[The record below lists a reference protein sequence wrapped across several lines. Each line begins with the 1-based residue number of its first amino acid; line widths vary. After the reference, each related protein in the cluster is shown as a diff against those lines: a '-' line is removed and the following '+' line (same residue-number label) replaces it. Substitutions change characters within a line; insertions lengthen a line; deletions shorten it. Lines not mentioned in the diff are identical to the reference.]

1 MPVIAT
7 FFTDGQTLAARN
19 HPASRVKSVRFELLD
34 RLAMT
39 CPESMPARHRTFKL
53 AFVPLLVFSL
63 LGQIAVVWTQLP
75 DIRDGYFD
83 FPLYYSAARIINDGN
98 GPRLYELEVQRQYQK
113 AFRPAGSDRDLPFNH
128 PPYELLPLLIPAK
141 FSFPVAHLVWSA
153 LNLTLLALIM
163 VRVWLFI
170 EPKHRALSALMLFAF
185 FPTLTAL
192 KMGQDSIITSYLLV
206 EAFVT
211 LRRKQFAKAGGLL
224 ALGLYKPQFVL
235 PLLGILALRRK
246 WQCVIT
252 FLTVALLL
260 GAISLAMVGWNGLLE
275 LFSLWLPMTRRG
287 HVVWPELMT
296 NLRGLIYIVLSLL
309 NVSALTNALTLIASV
324 LVYAV
329 AIRLWSGETQRSEL
343 FDLSF
348 ALAIVATA
356 LVSFHLYS
364 YDGMLLIIPLIIV
377 VNQVLKEPETHPV
390 KERIL
395 LTVLFVLFFPLLP
408 NLLLM
413 TGLLA
418 WWALPLPVLF
428 GIIALMV
435 RRLSLAGSGATGA
448 LPVSLGEE
456 RVCGTP

>member
-1 MPVIAT
+1 
-7 FFTDGQTLAARN
+7 
-19 HPASRVKSVRFELLD
+19 
-34 RLAMT
+34 
-39 CPESMPARHRTFKL
+39 MPAPHRSFKL
-53 AFVPLLVFSL
+53 ALIPLLLFSL
-63 LGQIAVVWTQLP
+63 LGQLAVVWTQLP

-83 FPLYYSAARIINDGN
+83 FPLYYGAARIINDGN
-98 GPRLYELEVQRQYQK
+98 GTHLYELEVQRQYQK
-113 AFRPAGSDRDLPFNH
+113 EFRPAGSDRDLPFNH

-141 FSFPVAHLVWSA
+141 FSFPVAHVVWSA
-153 LNLTLLALIM
+153 LNLALLALVM
-163 VRVWLFI
+163 VRIWLFI

-192 KMGQDSIITSYLLV
+192 KMGQDSIITTYLLV
-206 EAFVT
+206 ETFVT
-211 LRRKQFAKAGGLL
+211 LTRKQFAKAGGLL

-246 WQCVIT
+246 WQCVIA

-260 GAISLAMVGWNGLLE
+260 AAISLGMVGRNGLLG
-275 LFSLWLPMTRRG
+275 LLSLWSPMIHRG

-296 NLRGLIYIVLSLL
+296 NLRGLIYITLNLL

-324 LVYAV
+324 LVYTV
-329 AIRLWSGETQRSEL
+329 TIRLWSGETRRSEL

-364 YDGMLLIIPLIIV
+364 YDATMLIIPLIIM
-377 VNQVLKEPETHPV
+377 VNQVLKDPETHPA

-395 LTVLFVLFFPLLP
+395 FTVLFVLFFPLLP

-428 GIIALMV
+428 GIIAVAV

-448 LPVSLGEE
+448 VAVSLGEG
-456 RVCGTP
+456 RVCGTPYR